1 MSTGTMRPDVKIILR
16 HIDPPESA
24 REYAMTKLGETIY
37 SVPGLRS
44 ASIEITYEAT
54 AAEEQRYV
62 VQVTLA
68 ANGNTIRV
76 EERGPDVQAATNV
89 TYDVL
94 ARRFRD
100 WKGLVYHER
109 RREGTAQKE
118 AELAEAT
125 KLPPEDKG
133 NLIVRKKSHEIKPM
147 FVEDA
152 IEQMEMLGHD
162 FFFFLNA
169 ETEQYNVVY
178 RRKAGGYGWIVP
190 AFGDLD
196 TSDLPVAEE
205 TMMEQE

>member
-1 MSTGTMRPDVKIILR
+1 MSTETMPPDVKIILR

-37 SVPGLRS
+37 SVPGLRY

-54 AAEEQRYV
+54 AAEEQCYV

-76 EERGPDVQAATNV
+76 EERRPDVQAATNV

-94 ARRFRD
+94 KRRFRD

-118 AELAEAT
+118 AEFTEAT

-133 NLIVRKKSHEIKPM
+133 DLIVRKKSHEIKPM

-162 FFFFLNA
+162 FFFFLYFVA
-169 ETEQYNVVY
+169 SQMQF
-178 RRKAGGYGWIVP
+178 
-190 AFGDLD
+190 AFQ
-196 TSDLPVAEE
+196 SDATVN
-205 TMMEQE
+205 QISNN

>member
-16 HIDPPESA
+16 HVDPPESV
-24 REYAMTKLGETIY
+24 REYAMIKLGETIY

-44 ASIEITYEAT
+44 VSVEITYEAT

-76 EERGPDVQAATNV
+76 EERGPDVQTTTNV

-94 ARRFRD
+94 GRRFRD

-118 AELAEAT
+118 AEFAEAT

-133 NLIVRKKSHEIKPM
+133 DLIVRKKSHEIKPM
-147 FVEDA
+147 SVEDA

-178 RRKAGGYGWIVP
+178 RRRAGGYGWIVP

-196 TSDLPVAEE
+196 TSDLPVAEGLV
-205 TMMEQE
+205 MERE

>member
-1 MSTGTMRPDVKIILR
+1 MSTRTTRPDIKIILR

-24 REYAMTKLGETIY
+24 REYALAKLGDPIY
-37 SVPGLRS
+37 SVPGLRY

-54 AAEEQRYV
+54 AAQEQRYV

-76 EERGPDVQAATNV
+76 EERGPDVRAATNL
-89 TYDVL
+89 THDVL
-94 ARRFRD
+94 ERRFRD
-100 WKGLVYHER
+100 WKGLVYYER

-118 AELAEAT
+118 AELTEAA
-125 KLPPEDKG
+125 KLPPEDKRD
-133 NLIVRKKSHEIKPM
+133 LIVRKKSHETKPM

-169 ETEQYNVVY
+169 ENEQYNVVY
-178 RRKAGGYGWIVP
+178 RRKAGGYGWIIP
-190 AFGDLD
+190 AFGDLE
-196 TSDLPVAEE
+196 TSDLPEE
-205 TMMEQE
+205 PVVKEE